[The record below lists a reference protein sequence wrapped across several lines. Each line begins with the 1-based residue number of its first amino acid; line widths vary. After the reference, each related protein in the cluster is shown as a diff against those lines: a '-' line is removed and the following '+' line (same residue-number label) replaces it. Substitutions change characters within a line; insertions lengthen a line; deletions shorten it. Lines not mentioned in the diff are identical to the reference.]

1 MMKKCKVFDGNKK
14 YTADFYGVFQLSS
27 VIDPSPM
34 VGGHS
39 GGVIAYPVAV
49 VDFGDGDGL
58 INIPIEKIVRVYEE
72 E

>member
-1 MMKKCKVFDGNKK
+1 MKKCEVTCNGER
-14 YTADFYGVFQLSS
+14 YIADFYGVFQLSS

-34 VGGHS
+34 IGGHP
-39 GGVIAYPVAV
+39 GGVIAYTVAV

-58 INIPIEKIVRVYEE
+58 INLPIEEIARVYEVE